1 MKKLY
6 FLLIASIWGIT
17 LLGQASITLQW
28 QVTNEQNEPLVG
40 VSVWKKQTYEGTV
53 TDQNGR
59 FSMEVVPGKDELEIS
74 YLGFETSKIAVRKG
88 MKAKGVEILIPAEYN
103 LPEVTILAY
112 DGWCRRGC
120 CLCYAVR
127 TIRRGLDTI
136 PIFNV
141 SQPKIRIYPIP
152 TTAAVFLQQ
161 ETPLGNLD
169 LYNLNGQKLQ
179 SFNFSDQLNASINLG
194 AWPSGTY
201 FIRSSKGW
209 VEKVI
214 LQKQ

>member
-40 VSVWKKQTYEGTV
+40 VSVWKKQTSEGTT
-53 TDQNGR
+53 TDKNGM
-59 FSMEVVPGKDELEIS
+59 FWIDVVPGRDELEIS
-74 YLGFETSKIAVRKG
+74 YLGFETSKIVISKE

-112 DGWCRRGC
+112 NGWRRC
-120 CLCYAVR
+120 CCFGVAVSKI
-127 TIRRGLDTI
+127 TGLDTI
-136 PIFNV
+136 PAFNIF
-141 SQPKIRIYPIP
+141 QPKIRIYPTP
-152 TTAAVFLQQ
+152 TKASVFLQQ

-179 SFNFSDQLNASINLG
+179 SFNFNDQLNASINLG

-201 FIRSSKGW
+201 FLRSSKGW
-209 VEKVI
+209 MEKVI

>member
-6 FLLIASIWGIT
+6 FLLIASIWGFT

-40 VSVWKKQTYEGTV
+40 VSVWKKQTSEGTQ
-53 TDQNGR
+53 TDENGM
-59 FSMEVVPGKDELEIS
+59 FSIDVIPGRDELEIS
-74 YLGFETSKIAVRKG
+74 YLGYETSKIAVRKG
-88 MKAKGVEILIPAEYN
+88 TKEKGVEILLPAEDN
-103 LPEVTILAY
+103 LPEVTISAY
-112 DGWCRRGC
+112 NRWCGRC
-120 CLCYAVR
+120 CCGYVVSK
-127 TIRRGLDTI
+127 IRVLDTI
-136 PIFNV
+136 PVFNI
-141 SQPKIRIYPIP
+141 SQPKIRIYPTP
-152 TTAAVFLQQ
+152 TKASVFLQQ

-179 SFNFSDQLNASINLG
+179 SFNFNDQLNASINLG
-194 AWPSGTY
+194 DWPSGTY

>member
-40 VSVWKKQTYEGTV
+40 VSVWKKQTSEGTT
-53 TDQNGR
+53 TDKNGM
-59 FSMEVVPGKDELEIS
+59 FWIDVVPGRDELEIS
-74 YLGFETSKIAVRKG
+74 YLGFETSKIVISKE

-112 DGWCRRGC
+112 N
-120 CLCYAVR
+120 
-127 TIRRGLDTI
+127 GLDTI
-136 PIFNV
+136 PAFNIF
-141 SQPKIRIYPIP
+141 QPKIRIYPTP
-152 TTAAVFLQQ
+152 TKASVFLQQ

-179 SFNFSDQLNASINLG
+179 SFNFNDQLNASINLG

-201 FIRSSKGW
+201 FLRSSKGW
-209 VEKVI
+209 MEKVI